1 MEYYSGMEKKEISV
15 ICDKIGETGK
25 HFAIRNKPER
35 EGLPCWLRQ

>member
-1 MEYYSGMEKKEISV
+1 MEYYSGMKKNEISV
-15 ICDKIGETGK
+15 ICDKMGETGR